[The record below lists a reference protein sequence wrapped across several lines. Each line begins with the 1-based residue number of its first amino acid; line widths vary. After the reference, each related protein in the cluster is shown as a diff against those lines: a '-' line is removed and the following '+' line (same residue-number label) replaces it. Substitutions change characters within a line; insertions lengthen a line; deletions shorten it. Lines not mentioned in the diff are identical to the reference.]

1 MVRCFMRRISH
12 VVVFL
17 FLLLPWFWSSPVHAQ
32 GPGPMD
38 VIKSGTDRALAVLN
52 VCRDEESDEV
62 RRQKREEIKKIAY
75 DYVDFEEMG
84 RRALGRHWKKLT
96 PAQQDEFLRLFKD
109 LLYFTYIGRVDT
121 YTCGQTQT
129 IAYDEEKIL
138 GRYALVKTRVSY
150 QDQMVPV
157 EYRMIQTDKG
167 WMVYDVVIEGVSYV
181 NNYRKQFDSILVN
194 KPVDDLFAMLRD
206 KVAELEKNDSLGSGR
221 AS

>member
-1 MVRCFMRRISH
+1 
-12 VVVFL
+12 
-17 FLLLPWFWSSPVHAQ
+17 
-32 GPGPMD
+32 MD

>member
-1 MVRCFMRRISH
+1 
-12 VVVFL
+12 
-17 FLLLPWFWSSPVHAQ
+17 
-32 GPGPMD
+32 
-38 VIKSGTDRALAVLN
+38 
-52 VCRDEESDEV
+52 
-62 RRQKREEIKKIAY
+62 
-75 DYVDFEEMG
+75 
-84 RRALGRHWKKLT
+84 
-96 PAQQDEFLRLFKD
+96 
-109 LLYFTYIGRVDT
+109 
-121 YTCGQTQT
+121 
-129 IAYDEEKIL
+129 
-138 GRYALVKTRVSY
+138 LVKTRVSY